1 MSNGEPF
8 DEDVIEVGEGNAG
21 EPEEADE
28 RTRGQGDEQP
38 LPPSAFDEF
47 QEQLRETRRQGGPD
61 LDAETR
67 TRGEADEDEEVPDV
81 EPTETEDE
89 GGVAETESGA

>member
-1 MSNGEPF
+1 MSNDEPF

-47 QEQLRETRRQGGPD
+47 QEQLRERRRQGGPD

-67 TRGEADEDEEVPDV
+67 TRGEPDEEEVPDV

-89 GGVAETESGA
+89 GEVAETGSGA